1 MDMKILTPA
10 QVFINGKFF
19 CTVDEVEIKRNDARF
34 KKSIIPENP
43 KINPDEVIGTVI
55 NIKKKLT
62 TEQERKEVEK
72 AKKEGSY
79 DAFFNRMVDATNDP
93 DAHLPIDTSDI

>member
-19 CTVDEVEIKRNDARF
+19 CIVDEVEIKRNDARF
-34 KKSIIPENP
+34 KKSVLPENP
-43 KINPDEVIGTVI
+43 KIDPNDVVGTVI
-55 NIKKKLT
+55 HIK
-62 TEQERKEVEK
+62 RKTRTKAEIDEVEK
-72 AKKEGSY
+72 AKKEGDY
-79 DAFFNRMVDATNDP
+79 DAFFNRMVNAAGDP